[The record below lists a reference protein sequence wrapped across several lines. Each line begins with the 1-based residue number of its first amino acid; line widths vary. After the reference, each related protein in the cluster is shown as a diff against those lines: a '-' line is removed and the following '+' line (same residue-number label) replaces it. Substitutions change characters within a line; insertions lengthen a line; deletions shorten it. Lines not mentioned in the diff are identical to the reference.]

1 MWSRAPALHL
11 QWHWRPRAG
20 PEPWASRSVRGQGT
34 RSTCAPHGGS
44 GTSVS
49 TPAAAHCSSSG
60 TGCSAASVS
69 VNGSVGASSS
79 ATASPT
85 RDELA
90 LARGA
95 TARSPPGLK
104 AGELASHATSINPSR
119 CSDGEDNEPPSSEF
133 LSAYDD
139 DLPRG
144 TRRVIRPARRTAC
157 RVAQTDGRP
166 PTRSWQRTWLGLGLG
181 VGLGLGL
188 GFTPPTRS
196 WQRTW

>member
-1 MWSRAPALHL
+1 MCSRAPALHL

-85 RDELA
+85 RDEPQLR
-90 LARGA
+90 RGA

-119 CSDGEDNEPPSSEF
+119 CSDGEDNEPPSQH
-133 LSAYDD
+133 LVILTQ
-139 DLPRG
+139 DLRRG
-144 TRRVIRPARRTAC
+144 TRRHTSGS
-157 RVAQTDGRP
+157 TN
-166 PTRSWQRTWLGLGLG
+166 G
-181 VGLGLGL
+181 VSGSSDRWTSAHSQLAKDLVGVS
-188 GFTPPTRS
+188 PHE
-196 WQRTW
+196 